1 MQGVVKF
8 GAAGGA
14 VIEKAGYVVGFEGDA
29 KDVVDNVLAV
39 GVV

>member
-1 MQGVVKF
+1 MKF

-14 VIEKAGYVVGFEGDA
+14 VIEKAGYVVGFNGDT
-29 KDVVDNVLAV
+29 KDVADNILAV

>member
-1 MQGVVKF
+1 MKF

-14 VIEKAGYVVGFEGDA
+14 VIEKAGYVVGLEGDA
-29 KDVVDNVLAV
+29 KDVADNILAV